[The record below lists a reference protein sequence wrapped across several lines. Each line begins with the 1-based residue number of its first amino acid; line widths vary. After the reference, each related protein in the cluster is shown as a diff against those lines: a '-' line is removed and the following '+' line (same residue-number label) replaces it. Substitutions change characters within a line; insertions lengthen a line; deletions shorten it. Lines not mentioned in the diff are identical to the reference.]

1 MEKREKRIWRGARR
15 REIEMED
22 SWDHWERTAFNVNR
36 GSQEEK
42 CVNTFNVKVA
52 NVPWKYADDGRNPS
66 Y

>member
-1 MEKREKRIWRGARR
+1 
-15 REIEMED
+15 MED